1 MATQLADAT
10 VLINN
15 QPFAIVPNTLVFT
28 EGQGEQTI
36 KAASI
41 GGGQVEQIFANDIET
56 NFSMVKF
63 ELYATHDSIE
73 DTKSIKSNQNNNV
86 VQILG
91 NTPEGT
97 ITRTFTQAALLN
109 DPEKALGTDTTI
121 PVEFKS
127 NPAI

>member
-1 MATQLADAT
+1 MATQLANAT

-15 QPFAIVPNTLVFT
+15 QAFAIVPNTLVFT

-36 KAASI
+36 KAAST
-41 GGGQVEQIFANDIET
+41 GGGGVEQIYTDDVET
-56 NFSMVKF
+56 KFSMVKF
-63 ELYATHDSIE
+63 ELFATVDGIE
-73 DTKSIKSNQNNNV
+73 DTKSIKSQLNNNV
-86 VQILG
+86 VQIFG
-91 NTPEGT
+91 NTPEGS
-97 ITRTFTQAALLN
+97 ITRTFTKAALLT

>member
-10 VLINN
+10 VLVNN
-15 QPFAIVPNTLVFT
+15 QAIAIVPNTLVFT

-63 ELYATHDSIE
+63 ELYATKDSIE
-73 DTKSIKSNQNNNV
+73 DTKSIKANLNNNV
-86 VQILG
+86 VQIFG
-91 NTPEGT
+91 NTPEGSV
-97 ITRTFTQAALLN
+97 TRTFTQAALLN

-121 PVEFKS
+121 PVEFKA